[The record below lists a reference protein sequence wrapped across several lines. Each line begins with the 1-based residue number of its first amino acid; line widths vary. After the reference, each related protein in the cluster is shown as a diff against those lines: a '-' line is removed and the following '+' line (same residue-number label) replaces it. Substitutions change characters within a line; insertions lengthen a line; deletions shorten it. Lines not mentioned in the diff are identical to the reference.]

1 MRNFILYTLLSLVL
15 VAMLFFANRAYTQ
28 AKNYEMATSLLVEYG
43 TPKNLAK
50 YKLNEL
56 AESLS
61 FGIFKNAKK
70 DDIVKLNESA
80 EQNKKLSQ
88 ENTIYFMSL
97 LLLVLAS
104 FFLLTLREF
113 TFFASLT
120 AMITLVYGLVTPI
133 MMVTIHKEVEY
144 LGDVI
149 LSFESK
155 SVLGSIEKLF
165 ETGDIVVASTILLFS
180 IIIPVV
186 KTLSLAFVAMFMR
199 NNFAHSIVKFFK
211 LIGKWSMVDVFVVA
225 STILLFSLIIPVVKT
240 LSLAFVAMFM
250 RSNFA
255 HSIVK
260 FFKLIGK
267 WSMVDVFV
275 VASFLVYLTL
285 NKGNVSRAEVEV
297 GLYYFLAY
305 VIVSM
310 FVSLSADKMLHRGE

>member
-1 MRNFILYTLLSLVL
+1 MRNFLLYSLLSLVL
-15 VAMLFFANRAYTQ
+15 LFMLFFANRAYTQ
-28 AKNYEMATSLLVEYG
+28 AKNYEMATSLLVEHG

-180 IIIPVV
+180 LIIPVV

-199 NNFAHSIVKFFK
+199 N
-211 LIGKWSMVDVFVVA
+211 
-225 STILLFSLIIPVVKT
+225 
-240 LSLAFVAMFM
+240 
-250 RSNFA
+250 NFA